1 MLRHTWLSIE
11 VHILATCD
19 PIWGTGYIGEI
30 KICKQ
35 LRENVVGKGP
45 MVGCRAIHVL
55 QLESTHN
62 IVTQRLLRIG
72 CAWASVIVKC
82 MHTRTHAH
90 THTQTHTHKH
100 HRERE
105 RERERKQNA
114 STYQPNRC

>member
-11 VHILATCD
+11 VHILATYD
-19 PIWGTGYIGEI
+19 PIWGIGYIREI

-55 QLESTHN
+55 QLVSTHN

-82 MHTRTHAH
+82 MHTHTHAH
-90 THTQTHTHKH
+90 THTNTT
-100 HRERE
+100 E